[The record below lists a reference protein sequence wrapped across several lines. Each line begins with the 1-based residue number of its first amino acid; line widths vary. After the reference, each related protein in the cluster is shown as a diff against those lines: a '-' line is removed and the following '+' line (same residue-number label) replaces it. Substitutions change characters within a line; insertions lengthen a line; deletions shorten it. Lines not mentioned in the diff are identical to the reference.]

1 MQNYLK
7 LTFYQKNAKTSQNY
21 IPNGKQNQYILQVL
35 NIARRSNSS

>member
-21 IPNGKQNQYILQVL
+21 IPNSKQSQYYFAGVQYCT
-35 NIARRSNSS
+35 